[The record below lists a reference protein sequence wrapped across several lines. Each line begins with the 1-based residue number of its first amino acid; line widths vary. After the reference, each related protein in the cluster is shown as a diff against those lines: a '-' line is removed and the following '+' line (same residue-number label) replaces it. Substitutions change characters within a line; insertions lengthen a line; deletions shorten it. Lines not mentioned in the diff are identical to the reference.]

1 MTKTEGVTSEE
12 VQPKPKKRGR
22 KAKGEENTSGVF
34 VMQCD
39 PEEDADIISY
49 MNTVPKSYVLKQAV
63 RLWMQEEQK
72 RKNPMQVQGNSL
84 EVTALLQQILQS
96 QQVPNAS
103 PVQSEVSQ
111 PVVKQA
117 QAQVEEEKEDNEMP
131 KMNSAAKS
139 LLSKNRKKSL
149 KKRDRGNPISFFL

>member
-1 MTKTEGVTSEE
+1 MTKNEEVTSEE

-22 KAKGEENTSGVF
+22 KPKGEENTSGVF

-63 RLWMQEEQK
+63 RMWMQEERK
-72 RKNPMQVQGNSL
+72 RKNPEQMPGNSL

-103 PVQSEVSQ
+103 LVQTEVSQ
-111 PVVKQA
+111 PIVKQT
-117 QAQVEEEKEDNEMP
+117 QVEEKKEENDMP
-131 KMNSAAKS
+131 KMDSTAKS
-139 LLSKNRKKSL
+139 LLSKNRKK
-149 KKRDRGNPISFFL
+149 R

>member
-1 MTKTEGVTSEE
+1 MTKIEGVTSEE
-12 VQPKPKKRGR
+12 VQSGPKKRGR
-22 KAKGEENTSGVF
+22 KKKGEENTSGVF

-39 PEEDADIISY
+39 PEEDSDIITY

-72 RKNPMQVQGNSL
+72 RKNPVQMQGNSL
-84 EVTALLQQILQS
+84 EVTALLQQLIQS

-117 QAQVEEEKEDNEMP
+117 QAQVEDEKEDNEMP

-139 LLSKNRKKSL
+139 LLSKNRKN
-149 KKRDRGNPISFFL
+149 R